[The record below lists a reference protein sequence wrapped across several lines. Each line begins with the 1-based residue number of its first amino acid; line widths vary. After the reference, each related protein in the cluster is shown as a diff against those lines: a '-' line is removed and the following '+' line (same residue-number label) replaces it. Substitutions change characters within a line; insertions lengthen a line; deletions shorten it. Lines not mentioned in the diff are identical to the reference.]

1 MESIPYDKRSG
12 KIWFNGA
19 PINWSE
25 VKIHVLSH
33 GLHYASCVFE
43 GERVYD
49 GEIFKLEEHTE
60 RLFHSASR
68 MGFKI
73 SYTPELLNGAC
84 KEIIAIQKVKNGY
97 VRPIAWRGS
106 EMMAISA
113 QQTKIH
119 VAIAAWEWGSYFD
132 PNLKLKGIKLDIC
145 KWRRPDPDTIPWDT
159 KASGLY
165 MICTLSKHEA
175 EKKGFTDSLML
186 DYQGNVAEATGAN
199 IFFKNKSGELHTP
212 IPDSFLNGITRR
224 CVIDIAKSK
233 GIKIVERK
241 IKPEEMT
248 NFVGC
253 FLTGTA
259 AEVTPVSQID
269 KYKFTVCNVIKD
281 LSESYQDLVRK
292 KGISIIYQQN
302 NLLSDFTALENVTI
316 PLVANGYNWKDA
328 TKKASKILS
337 LVNLSKRLN
346 HFSTELSGGEQQRVA
361 VARAL
366 VTEPDLIL
374 ADEPTGSL
382 DRKTA
387 NEIFS
392 LFSKLKSKNRAI
404 LYATHNRELAN
415 KADYKLNILDGNIT
429 RKNA

>member
-12 KIWFNGA
+12 RIWFDGV

-25 VKIHVLSH
+25 VKIHVLTH

-60 RLFHSASR
+60 RLFYSASR
-68 MGFKI
+68 LGFKI
-73 SYTPELLNGAC
+73 PYTPELLNKAC

-113 QQTKIH
+113 QQTTIH

-132 PNLKLKGIKLDIC
+132 PNLKLKGIRLDIS
-145 KWRRPDPDTIPWDT
+145 KWKRPAPDTIPWDT

-165 MICTLSKHEA
+165 MICTLAKHEA

-186 DYQGNVAEATGAN
+186 DYQGNIAESTGSN
-199 IFFKNKSGELHTP
+199 VFFKNKSGELHTP

-233 GIKIVERK
+233 GIKIIERK
-241 IKPEEMT
+241 IMPEEMT

-269 KYKFTVCNVIKD
+269 KYRFTVCNLIKD
-281 LSESYQDLVRK
+281 LSKNYQALVRK
-292 KGISIIYQQN
+292 K
-302 NLLSDFTALENVTI
+302 TA
-316 PLVANGYNWKDA
+316 A
-328 TKKASKILS
+328 
-337 LVNLSKRLN
+337 
-346 HFSTELSGGEQQRVA
+346 
-361 VARAL
+361 
-366 VTEPDLIL
+366 
-374 ADEPTGSL
+374 
-382 DRKTA
+382 
-387 NEIFS
+387 
-392 LFSKLKSKNRAI
+392 
-404 LYATHNRELAN
+404 
-415 KADYKLNILDGNIT
+415 
-429 RKNA
+429 